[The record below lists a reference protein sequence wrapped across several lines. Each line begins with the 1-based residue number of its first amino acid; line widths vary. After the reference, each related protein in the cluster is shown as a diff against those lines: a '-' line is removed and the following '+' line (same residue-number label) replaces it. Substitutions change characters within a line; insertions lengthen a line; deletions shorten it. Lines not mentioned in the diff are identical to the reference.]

1 MKKLLTLV
9 ALALLALGAISPAAG
24 AGLTRHYPV
33 GRVHSQAKPLCVG
46 KRRAQHSA
54 FRFHPAGP
62 PGLLSRQAGFALC
75 SSDLTLWKSGDKAGH
90 RLVST
95 ICFASHDRSPNDG

>member
-9 ALALLALGAISPAAG
+9 AMSLLALGAIGPAAG

-33 GRVHSQAKPLCVG
+33 GRVHGQAKPLCVG
-46 KRRAQHSA
+46 ERRAQHSA

-62 PGLLSRQAGFALC
+62 LDCFRVRQ
-75 SSDLTLWKSGDKAGH
+75 DLHCVHL
-90 RLVST
+90 
-95 ICFASHDRSPNDG
+95 I